1 MEYECAGPLRAA
13 GFYNCTPAEDRERAS
28 GRERTADAG
37 ESELVSVLLLQG
49 AFFFLVLG
57 SFPLIPFSR
66 NRSVKETGE
75 TNT

>member
-49 AFFFLVLG
+49 AFFLSSWFL
-57 SFPLIPFSR
+57 SFAFFDSAP
-66 NRSVKETGE
+66 KK
-75 TNT
+75 